1 MVWGGGGREEIDESC
16 CLFRFLK
23 IENRKKVGKRAEEL
37 LDNSMLSFSLSLSFS
52 QQRQR
57 LSYLRHAFWL
67 KERDSERARER
78 HEKGYR
84 RTKGKKKAVKEKKTD
99 RKTRAKKY
107 KTKNRKEK
115 KMLLS
120 KK

>member
-1 MVWGGGGREEIDESC
+1 VWGGGGREEIDESC

-67 KERDSERARER
+67 KERDSERARETR
-78 HEKGYR
+78 KGIP
-84 RTKGKKKAVKEKKTD
+84 ED
-99 RKTRAKKY
+99 E
-107 KTKNRKEK
+107 RKEEGSERK
-115 KMLLS
+115 KD
-120 KK
+120 